1 MLSQD
6 SGTAQ
11 HAGGA
16 DASVPPALTLDGV
29 TKSFG
34 GRTVLQPTQL
44 TVMPG
49 EIHMLLGQNGSGK
62 STLIKV
68 LSGLHGPDAG
78 RCTVAGTELAFGS
91 PESSHTLGLRF
102 VHQDLGLIEDAS
114 VADNLHFGDRFPT
127 RWGTVSRR
135 RVTAVA
141 RRALDRVGLDIAPQT
156 PVADLTAAQR
166 TGVAVAR
173 ALSGS
178 DRATVLVLDEPTAS
192 LPASEVAHLHS
203 MLRTAASEGV
213 GVLYVTHHLDEVYA
227 LAQRV
232 SILRDGVLVL
242 SAAVDGIPREKLVH
256 ALVGGELE
264 EVRREADHISTSATN
279 AAPPVL
285 QVDGV
290 TGEVL
295 TGVSFSVRAGEILGV
310 YGLTGSGRESV
321 LGAVFGARPRDGGS
335 VRVNGDVLAQ
345 FRPGASVRA
354 GLAYVP
360 PDRKVAGGFMDL
372 TAAENLSISDVR
384 RFWSRGFLRSA
395 TEQKD
400 AADWFE
406 RLDIRPRHGAK
417 LPLRTFSGGNQQ
429 KVVMGRWL
437 RIDPRVLLLDE
448 PTQGVDVGAK
458 AELHRQ
464 VLAASARGTA
474 VVVSSTDVEELVTLC
489 DRVLIMRAGRVA
501 EELTG
506 ERVTESA
513 INRSFHQHTST
524 QKAE

>member
-1 MLSQD
+1 MPVQNSAPAPR
-6 SGTAQ
+6 SG
-11 HAGGA
+11 GM
-16 DASVPPALTLDGV
+16 ASSTPPALALDGV

-34 GRTVLQPTQL
+34 GRTVLQPTHL

-68 LSGLHGPDAG
+68 LSGLHRPDAG
-78 RCTVAGTELAFGS
+78 HCTIAGRELTFGT
-91 PESSHTLGLRF
+91 PESSHALGLRF

-114 VADNLHFGDRFPT
+114 VTDNLHFGDGFPT
-127 RWGTVSRR
+127 RWGTVSGRL
-135 RVTAVA
+135 AKSKA
-141 RRALDRVGLDIAPQT
+141 REALDRVGLDLDPRT
-156 PVADLTAAQR
+156 SVADLTAAQR
-166 TGVAVAR
+166 TGIAVAR
-173 ALSGS
+173 ALAGAEQ
-178 DRATVLVLDEPTAS
+178 ATVLVLDEPTAS

-203 MLRTAASEGV
+203 MLRTTAAKGV

-242 SAAVDGIPREKLVH
+242 SAAVQSTPRQDLVH

-264 EVRREADHISTSATN
+264 EVRREADHSAAPVGG
-279 AAPPVL
+279 AAPPLL
-285 QVDGV
+285 QVDDVTGDALHGV
-290 TGEVL
+290 T
-295 TGVSFSVRAGEILGV
+295 FSVRAGEIIGI

-321 LGAVFGARPRDGGS
+321 LGAIFGARPREGGS
-335 VRVNGDVLAQ
+335 VRVRGESLSQ
-345 FRPGASVRA
+345 YRPAASVRV
-354 GLAYVP
+354 GMAYVP
-360 PDRKVAGGFMDL
+360 PDRKVAGAFMDL
-372 TAAENLSISDVR
+372 TAAENLAISDVR
-384 RFWSRGFLRSA
+384 RFWSRGFLRSEM
-395 TEQKD
+395 EQKD
-400 AADWFE
+400 AAAWFE
-406 RLDIRPRHGAK
+406 RLDIRPRQGAR

-437 RIDPRVLLLDE
+437 RIDPQVLLLDE

-464 VLAASARGTA
+464 ILAASARGTA
-474 VVVSSTDVEELVTLC
+474 VVVSSTDVEELVTLS

-506 ERVTESA
+506 ERVTENA
-513 INRSFHQHTST
+513 INRSFLQHAST
-524 QKAE
+524 QKAD

>member
-1 MLSQD
+1 M
-6 SGTAQ
+6 
-11 HAGGA
+11 
-16 DASVPPALTLDGV
+16 
-29 TKSFG
+29 KSFG
-34 GRTVLQPTQL
+34 GRTVLQPTRL
-44 TVMPG
+44 TVLPG

-68 LSGLHGPDAG
+68 LSGLHSPDAG
-78 RCTVAGTELAFGS
+78 RCRVAGTELAFGT
-91 PESSHTLGLRF
+91 PESSHALGLRF

-114 VADNLHFGDRFPT
+114 VADNLHFGNRFPT
-127 RWGTVSRR
+127 RWGTVSARR
-135 RVTAVA
+135 MTAVA
-141 RRALDRVGLDIAPQT
+141 REALTRVGLDIDPRT

-178 DRATVLVLDEPTAS
+178 ERATVLVLDEPTAS

-203 MLRTAASEGV
+203 MLRTAAAEGL

-242 SAAVDGIPREKLVH
+242 SASVEDTSRDDLVH

-264 EVRREADHISTSATN
+264 EVRREADHLAASPPGG
-279 AAPPVL
+279 APPVL
-285 QVDGV
+285 QVEDV

-295 TGVSFSVRAGEILGV
+295 AGVSLTVRAGEIVGV

-321 LGAVFGARPRDGGS
+321 LGAIFGARPRDGGS
-335 VRVNGDVLAQ
+335 VRVEGRPLAQ
-345 FRPGASVRA
+345 FRPAASVRA

-360 PDRKVAGGFMDL
+360 PDRKAAGGFMDL

-384 RFWSRGFLRSA
+384 RFWARGFLSSGA
-395 TEQKD
+395 EQRD
-400 AADWFE
+400 SADWFE
-406 RLDIRPRHGAK
+406 RLDVRPRDGVK

-464 VLAASARGTA
+464 VLSASARGTA
-474 VVVSSTDVEELVTLC
+474 VLVSSTDVEELVTLC

-501 EELTG
+501 EELSG
-506 ERVTESA
+506 ERVNENA
-513 INRSFHQHTST
+513 INHSFHQHTST